1 MAASQQAASAQT
13 SFTLD
18 RGEAVPAVVGDPGY
32 FLIIAGLSWS
42 AKDVGK
48 LTGESR
54 DDQKVT
60 GVTDHCRYSLAPVQ
74 GETGL
79 CACCLLGC
87 CHGLCES
94 LG

>member
-18 RGEAVPAVVGDPGY
+18 RGEAVPAVVGDPSY

-48 LTGESR
+48 LTGE
-54 DDQKVT
+54 
-60 GVTDHCRYSLAPVQ
+60 APNAFLM
-74 GETGL
+74 GGGMGG
-79 CACCLLGC
+79 A
-87 CHGLCES
+87 
-94 LG
+94 